1 MCPYYC
7 SDRGSLH
14 IGVGALT
21 HTTDTLVQSGARSG
35 LLPDRRP
42 IQAALIVAAAYYL
55 GAKLGFA
62 LTLRPSPVSTLWPP
76 NSLLLA
82 GFLLTPVQWW
92 GWMLLAVF
100 PAHLLVQ
107 LPTGFPLHLILGW
120 YVSNCSEAL
129 IGAGIVRRL
138 IKGPLRFDRSRDVG
152 VFIVGAVFLGTILS
166 TFLDA
171 GFVSLS
177 GESAFWEVWQTRLL
191 SNMLTSL
198 TLVPFIVTW
207 ACEGF
212 ADLRLA
218 HPIRYLEAWLLG
230 ATLLPIVILVF
241 NDQTTGLH
249 TSAALLYAPLPLV
262 LWAAIRFGSRGAST
276 ALVIVTAFAIWGA
289 VHGRGPFLTSS
300 PAENAVSIQLFLIV
314 FAVPLLVLAAV
325 IQERRHAEDLARA
338 SEERLSLALEAAQVG
353 TWGWD
358 IVTNQ
363 SSWSA
368 KSKEILGLE
377 HTSPEAPLREF
388 LDAITPEDRGR
399 VQQAIQDALERG
411 TQYDCE
417 FRVARRGSE
426 TRWVQGKGKAIY
438 NGSGQP
444 VGMIGVNLDITERKS
459 AEKFREDEATL
470 RVSESRFRELADAM
484 PQIVWSAGPDGHIDY
499 FNNRWYELTA
509 AQDSGE
515 QNWIWM
521 THPEDRNITLDAWRT
536 AVLLGERCEVEHRLR
551 VGETGEY
558 RWHLARAVPVRN
570 QVGKIVRWYGSCT
583 DIEDQKQVEG
593 ALRESRLR
601 LEDRVTERTAEL
613 SAAVVALQTEITERA
628 AAERALRSSEERF
641 GTAFHSSPDAIVI
654 LRQSDYRFLEVNEKW
669 EAMFGYTPAE
679 AVGRTAGELG
689 LVVNEEERR
698 QVRAQ
703 LEAQGFIREL
713 ELETRS
719 KSGDALRVVMV
730 AHTVEMGGEP
740 CYIMIL
746 RDITERKRSES
757 MLQQQQRE
765 LAHLSRVASL
775 GELSGALAHELNQ
788 PLAAILANVRA
799 AQRMISVDA
808 PNLAELREVLEDIAL
823 DDRRAGEVIFRLR
836 GLLKKSDVQPRPVRI
851 EEIVSEVL
859 ALLHSDLIQ
868 RRVSV
873 QTDLE
878 PNLPPAMGDR
888 VQLQQVLLNLML
900 NACEAMADRP
910 PSERRITIAA
920 ARSEAGVR
928 LSVSDHGSGI
938 PAGRLEQIF
947 EPFVTTK
954 DHGLGLGLAICR
966 SIVSAH
972 GGRMWVLNNSSDP
985 GATFF
990 VELNQSS
997 AESQPTQA

>member
-1 MCPYYC
+1 
-7 SDRGSLH
+7 
-14 IGVGALT
+14 
-21 HTTDTLVQSGARSG
+21 
-35 LLPDRRP
+35 
-42 IQAALIVAAAYYL
+42 VAAGYYL

-62 LTLRPSPVSTLWPP
+62 LTLKPSPVSTLWPP

-82 GFLLTPVQWW
+82 AFLLAPLQWW
-92 GWMLLAVF
+92 GWILLAVL
-100 PAHLLVQ
+100 PAHLLVE
-107 LPTGFPLHLILGW
+107 LPTGFPPHLIFGW

-129 IGAGIVRRL
+129 IGAAIVRHL

-152 VFIVGAVFLGTILS
+152 IFIVGAVFLGTLLS

-171 GFVSLS
+171 GFVALS
-177 GESAFWEVWQTRLL
+177 GESAYWEVWKTRLL

-207 ACEGF
+207 AREGF

-218 HPIRYLEAWLLG
+218 PPVRYLEAWLLG
-230 ATLLPIVILVF
+230 ASLLPIVILVF

-249 TSAALLYAPLPLV
+249 TSPALLYAPLPLV

-276 ALVIVTAFAIWGA
+276 ALFVVTAFAIWGA

-314 FAVPLLVLAAV
+314 FAIPLLVLAAV

-358 IVTNQ
+358 IITNQ

-377 HTSPEAPLREF
+377 HTSPATPLREF
-388 LDAITPEDRGR
+388 LDAISPDDRAR
-399 VQQAIQDALERG
+399 VQQAIQGALERG
-411 TQYDCE
+411 TPYDCE
-417 FRVARRGSE
+417 FRVTRPGAR

-459 AEKFREDEATL
+459 AEKLRENEATL

-509 AQDSGE
+509 AEDSGE

-521 THPEDRNITLDAWRT
+521 THPEDRNVTLDAWRT
-536 AVLLGERCEVEHRLR
+536 AVERGDRCEVEHRLR

-570 QVGKIVRWYGSCT
+570 QAGEIIRWYGSCT

-601 LEDRVTERTAEL
+601 LEDRVAERTAEL

-641 GTAFHSSPDAIVI
+641 GTAFHSSPDGIVI

-669 EAMFGYTPAE
+669 EAMFGYTRAE
-679 AVGRTAGELG
+679 AVGRTASELG

-703 LEAQGFIREL
+703 LEARGFIREL
-713 ELETRS
+713 ELEARS
-719 KSGDALRVVMV
+719 RSEDLLRVVMV

-746 RDITERKRSES
+746 RDVTERKRSES

-765 LAHLSRVASL
+765 LAHLGRVASL

-823 DDRRAGEVIFRLR
+823 DDRRAGEVISRLR
-836 GLLKKSDVQPRPVRI
+836 GLLKKSDVQPRPVRT
-851 EEIVSEVL
+851 EEIVKEVL

-873 QTDLE
+873 RTELQ

-888 VQLQQVLLNLML
+888 VQLQQVLLNLVL
-900 NACEAMADRP
+900 NACEAMADRSP
-910 PSERRITIAA
+910 TDRRITIAA
-920 ARSEAGVR
+920 ARSEAGIR
-928 LSVSDHGSGI
+928 LSVTDHGNGI
-938 PAGRLEQIF
+938 PAGKLEQIF

-972 GGRMWVLNNSSDP
+972 GGRMWALNNSSGP

-990 VELNQSS
+990 VELNQS
-997 AESQPTQA
+997 ARESQPTPAYTQ